1 MADHSSANFGIL
13 RFDPGNPEFP
23 TLPDGVDSLH
33 IIDYGRA
40 PGLNIPRPLP
50 DEQLEKKSAN
60 AAEKFEDWYLGGVWR
75 QPDPVD
81 FGNITAA
88 KQRTVT
94 LTNTN
99 RSSVSLTAIDVSAIT
114 GLSVIS
120 PGLPATIEAFDTI
133 QVVFEVST
141 TGDPAFDDDVLFTV
155 SGEVLPIRMLGRRI
169 IIFNTI
175 PEIPI
180 SERVSWL
187 TDNMISV
194 DGTEQAFSLRR
205 APRSRIAI
213 NQILDDDE
221 ERTRQFALIAGAG
234 HLRMGVQQWWQARA
248 ITSAALSTDLV
259 IQVSTLDM
267 EIAIGSD
274 LSFVTPAGVVVEG
287 EIDSFTT
294 SSVTLSQVI
303 GIALPDNTYVM
314 PLQYGFMSSEV
325 RLDTFTTNLELTKM
339 VFELFEYADIGALDM
354 SYFATHP
361 TDGLPIITYP
371 VAFDGNT
378 RSGNWNQEIDVLD
391 SRTGDV
397 QQAKTEKLL
406 RPGNPIVVH
415 LHSQA
420 DQHAWRQ
427 FLHFVRGSWG
437 AFYAPT
443 GTNDL
448 PLAAVFTLGGNQFS
462 IPSMGL
468 ESLIGLQ
475 APRRDLWLNIDG
487 TVYYRRITNIS
498 DNGTTEVVTL
508 DGVIPGSGTVPIAD
522 CKVSWLTLSRIVG
535 DAVTFQH
542 KHLGEGELRFAIRG
556 VMV

>member
-1 MADHSSANFGIL
+1 MADHSTGNFGLL
-13 RFDPGNPEFP
+13 RHEPGNPEFP
-23 TLPDGVDSLH
+23 TLPDGIDSLH
-33 IIDYGRA
+33 IVDFGNA
-40 PGLNIPRPLP
+40 PGLIISRPFP
-50 DEQLEKKSAN
+50 DELLEKNSAN
-60 AAEKFEDWYLGGVWR
+60 TANKFEDWYLNGIWR

-81 FGNITAA
+81 FGNITAT
-88 KQRTVT
+88 KQRSVT
-94 LTNTN
+94 LTNTG
-99 RSSVSLTAIDVSAIT
+99 RASVELTAIDVSAIT
-114 GLSVIS
+114 GLAVVS
-120 PGLPATIEAFDTI
+120 PGLPVTIPAFDTI
-133 QVVFEVST
+133 VVLFEVT
-141 TGDPAFDDDVLFTV
+141 TIGDPAFDDDVLFTV
-155 SGEVLPIRMLGRRI
+155 DGDVLPTRMLGRRV

-180 SERVSWL
+180 TERVTWL

-194 DGTEQAFSLRR
+194 DGKEQAFSLRR
-205 APRSRIAI
+205 APRSRIFI

-234 HLRMGVQQWWQARA
+234 FLRMGVQLWWQARP
-248 ITSAALSTDLV
+248 ITTAALSVDTI
-259 IQVSTLDM
+259 IQVDTLNM

-274 LSFVTPAGVVVEG
+274 LSFVLPSLVVVEG
-287 EIDSFTT
+287 EVESFTT
-294 SSVTLSQVI
+294 SSVTLSQTI
-303 GIALPDNTYVM
+303 GTALPLGTYIM
-314 PLQYGFMSSEV
+314 PLQYGFMGSEV
-325 RLDTFTTNLELTKM
+325 GVETFKKNLELTKM
-339 VFELFEYADIGALDM
+339 VFDLLEYQDIAALDM
-354 SYFATHP
+354 AYFATHP

-371 VAFDGNT
+371 LAFDGNT
-378 RSGNWNQEIDVLD
+378 RSSNWNQDIDVLD

-397 QQAKTEKLL
+397 DQTRNEPLL
-406 RPGNPIVVH
+406 RPGNPILVY

-437 AFYAPT
+437 AFYSPT

-448 PLAAVFTLGGNQFS
+448 PLTSVFTLGGNTFS

-475 APRRDLWLNIDG
+475 APRRDLALNIDG

-498 DNGTTEVVTL
+498 DNGTTEVVTI

-522 CKVSWLTLSRIVG
+522 VIISWLTLSRIVG
-535 DAVTFQH
+535 DSATFRH
-542 KHLGEGELRFAIRG
+542 KQLGEGELRFAIRG